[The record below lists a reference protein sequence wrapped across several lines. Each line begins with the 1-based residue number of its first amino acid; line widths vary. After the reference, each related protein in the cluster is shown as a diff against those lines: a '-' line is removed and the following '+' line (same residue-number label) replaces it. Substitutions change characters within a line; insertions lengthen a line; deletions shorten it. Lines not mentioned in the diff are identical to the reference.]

1 MITASS
7 PIYRFSSRA
16 SALAEKR
23 AQVLISLCRVRLPFE
38 DIAMALNCS
47 ESLVRSMLDYPFRGP
62 VGDSISPIN
71 LEMLPKSECGALLTG
86 PLAPAAGAR
95 KVREVLMR
103 HLQAEIRSWL
113 GTFNMSEEDRRSA
126 IEEAG
131 KRLDQSVFYM
141 ESNYRFDQYRVSQLI
156 FNVWSPF
163 LRCSSRE
170 PFWPIAGRWLAG
182 WVHFWIAYPT
192 IWDPVI
198 DLEFARDAAPARAA

>member
-1 MITASS
+1 MITARS
-7 PIYRFSSRA
+7 PIFRISSRT
-16 SALAEKR
+16 SAFAEKR
-23 AQVLISLCRVRLPFE
+23 AQVLINLCQVRLPFE

-47 ESLVRSMLDYPFRGP
+47 ESLIRSMLDYPFRSSAS
-62 VGDSISPIN
+62 DSIAPIN

-86 PLAPAAGAR
+86 PLALAVAIR
-95 KVREVLMR
+95 KVREDLMR
-103 HLQAEIRSWL
+103 HLQAEICSWL
-113 GTFNMSEEDRRSA
+113 GTFNMSNEDRRSA

-156 FNVWSPF
+156 SNVWSPS
-163 LRCSSRE
+163 LRCSTRE

-182 WVHFWIAYPT
+182 WVHFWIADPT

-198 DLEFARDAAPARAA
+198 DLEFARDAAPAKAA